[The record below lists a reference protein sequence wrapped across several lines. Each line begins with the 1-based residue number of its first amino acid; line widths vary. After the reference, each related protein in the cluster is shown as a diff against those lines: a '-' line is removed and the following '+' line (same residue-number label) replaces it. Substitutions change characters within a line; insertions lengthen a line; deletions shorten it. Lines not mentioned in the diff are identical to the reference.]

1 MTISNHPLLRALSVQ
16 VERVPHI
23 LAGLQRASS
32 ADPLCSRDGL
42 RSA

>member
-16 VERVPHI
+16 VERVHI